1 MKPYYQDKWI
11 KSANQSLIF
20 SDSNWHSLAPLFE
33 NYHYL
38 KRIPAGILA
47 CYALYDKD
55 RILAPVGGAVF
66 CNGRI
71 QYDGKFL
78 EFSRLWVSD
87 DYPTNI
93 ESWFVGKCL
102 KDLQYKFP
110 DFLGV
115 VTWADL
121 GRGHNGIV
129 YLACN
134 FVFDGKS
141 RPVKRYKSGN
151 RLIYQRT
158 VLNPSQFQE
167 TDTDIPK
174 NRFIYYF
181 DKKVREAKRC
191 SQEVM
196 ELG

>member
-1 MKPYYQDKWI
+1 MKPYFKDRWVKG
-11 KSANQSLIF
+11 NTSLIF
-20 SDSNWHSLAPLFE
+20 AESNWRSLAPLFE

-47 CYALYDKD
+47 CFALYDNE
-55 RILAPVGGAVF
+55 RMLMPIGGAVF

-78 EFSRLWVSD
+78 EFSRLWISD
-87 DYPTNI
+87 EYPTNI
-93 ESWFVGKCL
+93 ESWFVSKCL
-102 KDLQYKFP
+102 KSLADKFST
-110 DFLGV
+110 FEGV
-115 VTWADL
+115 VTWADC
-121 GRGHNGIV
+121 GRGHTGAV

-141 RPVKRYKSGN
+141 RIVKKYKSGN
-151 RLIYQRT
+151 RQIYQRT
-158 VLNPSQFQE
+158 VLDIGKYEELPS
-167 TDTDIPK
+167 DAPK

-181 DKKVREAKRC
+181 DKKTREAKRC

-196 ELG
+196 ELKI